1 MRRTSL
7 ECRFTE
13 IYALSLEPDLDLDAV
28 RFGQLVTLTTALSLV
43 LISRLIALFW

>member
-1 MRRTSL
+1 M

-13 IYALSLEPDLDLDAV
+13 IYALAFEPDLDLDAV

-43 LISRLIALFW
+43 VISRLIALLW